1 MKEIK
6 IGEENPEQKI
16 LTIKNKNIKKV
27 TLILLY
33 LYFWLKQCYIF
44 RSVIYIIALILCN
57 PWKGSK
63 E

>member
-33 LYFWLKQCYIF
+33 LYF
-44 RSVIYIIALILCN
+44 
-57 PWKGSK
+57 
-63 E
+63 